1 MEGRMLNGRLIQEQN
16 IMHNK
21 NKDKVM
27 KNVFPSKVRKVIYSV
42 SLIAMPV
49 LAYLAEQGSIS
60 SFVFGLA
67 VVVNS
72 AVLGLARI
80 NVNK

>member
-1 MEGRMLNGRLIQEQN
+1 
-16 IMHNK
+16 
-21 NKDKVM
+21 M
-27 KNVFPSKVRKVIYSV
+27 KNVLPAKVRKVVYSV
-42 SLIAMPV
+42 SLVAMPV
-49 LAYLAEQGSIS
+49 LAYLAEQGTIS
-60 SFVFGLA
+60 TFVFGLA